1 MQHESV
7 SEHLRAQ
14 VELRRAAS
22 PAPRALVGTR
32 TALLVIDLQD
42 FFMAPGMPME
52 VPAARDVVPNVN
64 RLADAVRGAGG
75 LVVWV
80 RMTADGDGPRWS
92 SFFAIRPGWMEEA
105 MSSLLL
111 PGLPGHQLWSELD
124 VQTDDLVVDK
134 TRFSAFIQGS
144 SDLDAQL
151 RERGIDTVLITGTLS
166 NVCCESTARDALMLD
181 YQVAFVSDANAARDE
196 LTHCTTMFGLA
207 GVFADVPSTDET
219 VASLTPAEKEQLTA
233 G

>member
-1 MQHESV
+1 MHNESV

-14 VELRRAAS
+14 VELRRVVA

-64 RLADAVRGAGG
+64 RLAGAVRDAGG
-75 LVVWV
+75 LVVWL
-80 RMTADGDGPRWS
+80 RMTADVDGPRWGA
-92 SFFAIRPGWMEEA
+92 FFAMRPGWLEEA
-105 MSSLLL
+105 MSELLR
-111 PGLPGHQLWSELD
+111 PGQPGHQLWTELA
-124 VQTDDLVVDK
+124 VQPDDLVLDK

-144 SDLDAQL
+144 SELDRHL

-181 YQVAFVSDANAARDE
+181 YQVAFVSDATAARDE
-196 LTHCTTMFGLA
+196 LTHSTTLFNLA
-207 GVFADVPSTDET
+207 GVFADVPTTDEA
-219 VASLTPAEKEQLTA
+219 VAALSRVPQEPLTT

>member
-7 SEHLRAQ
+7 SEQLRAQ
-14 VELRRAAS
+14 VELRRAAG
-22 PAPRALVGTR
+22 PAPRPLTGSR

-52 VPAARDVVPNVN
+52 VPAARGIVPNVN
-64 RLADAVRGAGG
+64 RLAGAVRDAGG

-80 RMTADGDGPRWS
+80 RMTADTDGPRWS
-92 SFFAIRPGWMEEA
+92 SFFAMRPGWLEEA
-105 MSSLLL
+105 MTELLR
-111 PGLPGHQLWSELD
+111 PGLSGHQLWSELA
-124 VQTDDLVVDK
+124 VQPADLVLDK

-144 SDLDAQL
+144 SDLHAQL
-151 RERGIDTVLITGTLS
+151 QERGIDTVLITGTLS

-196 LTHCTTMFGLA
+196 LTHSTTLYSLA
-207 GVFADVPSTDET
+207 GVFADVPTTDEA
-219 VASLTPAEKEQLTA
+219 VAALGRVPQEQLTA
-233 G
+233 R